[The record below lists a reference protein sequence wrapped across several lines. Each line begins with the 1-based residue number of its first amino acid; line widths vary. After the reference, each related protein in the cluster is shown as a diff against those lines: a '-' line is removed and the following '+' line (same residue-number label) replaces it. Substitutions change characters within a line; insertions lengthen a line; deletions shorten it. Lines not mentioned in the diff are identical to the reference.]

1 MNINDEYQLY
11 CSTPTDENLARLFN
25 AAREY
30 AFKIG
35 QELFPDLY
43 QRHACESAA
52 ATVLLDFEEKFDPQK
67 GSFSTWAYQSI
78 RADLIDWRRGKR
90 WHLLQDSLDDHRELQ
105 LPEETT
111 LDEKL
116 LLKKILSTLSKD
128 ERALCQMKAY
138 GEPLDSIA
146 STLGISLATVK
157 RRWKTILE
165 KCRGIEVR

>member
-1 MNINDEYQLY
+1 M
-11 CSTPTDENLARLFN
+11 
-25 AAREY
+25 
-30 AFKIG
+30 
-35 QELFPDLY
+35 
-43 QRHACESAA
+43 
-52 ATVLLDFEEKFDPQK
+52 
-67 GSFSTWAYQSI
+67 

-90 WHLLQDSLDDHRELQ
+90 WHLLQDSLDDHRKLQ

-138 GEPLDSIA
+138 GEPLDVIA
-146 STLGISLATVK
+146 STLGVSLATVK

-165 KCRGIEVR
+165 KCRSIEVRW